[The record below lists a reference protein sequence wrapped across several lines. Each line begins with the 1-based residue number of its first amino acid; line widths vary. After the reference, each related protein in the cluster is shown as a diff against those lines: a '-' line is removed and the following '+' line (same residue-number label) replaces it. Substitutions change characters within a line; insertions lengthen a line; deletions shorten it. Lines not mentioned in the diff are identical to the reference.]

1 MIDTIRLAF
10 RFLTVETGVGIT
22 LDIFADDVFL
32 IAYPKSG
39 NTWTRFL
46 LGNLLHPDKEVTF
59 LNIPELIPHIDVK
72 PRTFFEKMVRPR
84 VINCHE
90 PFDPRF
96 KRVVYVVRDPRD
108 VAVSLY
114 HYQRKRA
121 RIDDNYPMENFV
133 PRFMAGSFAEPL
145 RLGSWGDNVTSWLA
159 LRENSAGFLLC
170 RYEDLR
176 ANTGKELSRIASFL
190 DVDASPELLAAAVER
205 SSVKRMQSLEKA
217 QGDDWGQTKGMRKD
231 IPFVRSALVGGWKS
245 ALPQSCVAQIESA
258 WGPAMERLGY
268 ELSTVAV
275 PSGRT
280 LGR

>member
-1 MIDTIRLAF
+1 MIDTIKLGF
-10 RFLTVETGVGIT
+10 RYLTVETGVGIT
-22 LDIFADDVFL
+22 LDVFADDVFL

-72 PRTFFEKMVRPR
+72 PRSFFEKLARPR

-114 HYQRKRA
+114 HYQRKRG
-121 RIDDNYPMENFV
+121 RIDDNYPMEQFV

-159 LRENSAGFLLC
+159 LREHSAGFLLC

-176 ANTGKELSRIASFL
+176 ANTVQELSRIASFL
-190 DVDASPELLAAAVER
+190 NSDASPELLTAAVER

-217 QGDDWGQTKGMRKD
+217 QGDAWGQTKGMRKD
-231 IPFVRSALVGGWKS
+231 IPFVRSGLVGGWKS
-245 ALPQSCVAQIESA
+245 ALPQSCVTQIESA

-268 ELSTVAV
+268 ELTSVAV
-275 PSGRT
+275 PSGRA